1 MALPF
6 DPAQLKCIEYVG
18 KDFTAIQIRFKDGR
32 TQILEGD
39 QITPEVR
46 QYLPGMKRTGSC
58 LDTPK
63 DDSK

>member
-6 DPAQLKCIEYVG
+6 DPAQVEYIEYMG
-18 KDFTAIQIRFKDGR
+18 KTFTAVQVQLKDGK

-46 QYLPGMKRTGSC
+46 QYLLSLQK
-58 LDTPK
+58 PK
-63 DDSK
+63 DASK